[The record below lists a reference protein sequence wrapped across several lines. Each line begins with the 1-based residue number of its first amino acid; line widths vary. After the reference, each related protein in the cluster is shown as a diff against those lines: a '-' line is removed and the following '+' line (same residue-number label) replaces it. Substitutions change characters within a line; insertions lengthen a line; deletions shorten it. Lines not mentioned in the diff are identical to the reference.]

1 MDLYLRFSLSHIFY
15 RPISIRWVIWS
26 VLRRPSSLSQA
37 FLFWYPFEA
46 GSAWEPSLT
55 FFSPVPLYCVLN
67 PQPGR
72 VIMCGRKNML
82 VDYAPGSKTMARMD
96 IINKVVQEHKRPKY
110 GRSVSTPPDK
120 ERIDD
125 DDECD
130 DDNEDYYDDD
140 KWVSP
145 IFISKNLAYPKAS

>member
-1 MDLYLRFSLSHIFY
+1 
-15 RPISIRWVIWS
+15 
-26 VLRRPSSLSQA
+26 
-37 FLFWYPFEA
+37 
-46 GSAWEPSLT
+46 
-55 FFSPVPLYCVLN
+55 
-67 PQPGR
+67 
-72 VIMCGRKNML
+72 MCGRKNML